1 METGFE
7 DVAIVSPLARL
18 QPDNLGTRLFGIALQ
33 SGNQKII
40 LSHNKAS
47 LVGPRPMNSSNHKV
61 LWVRQAGFPN
71 KKKTVTGIKLQSPL
85 FPSVVTLLCIIWQ
98 PAWRTRNFFFLL
110 TKDDLT

>member
-71 KKKTVTGIKLQSPL
+71 KKKNCYRNKITIA
-85 FPSVVTLLCIIWQ
+85 VVPIS
-98 PAWRTRNFFFLL
+98 RNFAMYYLAASLANQKLFLPPYER
-110 TKDDLT
+110 